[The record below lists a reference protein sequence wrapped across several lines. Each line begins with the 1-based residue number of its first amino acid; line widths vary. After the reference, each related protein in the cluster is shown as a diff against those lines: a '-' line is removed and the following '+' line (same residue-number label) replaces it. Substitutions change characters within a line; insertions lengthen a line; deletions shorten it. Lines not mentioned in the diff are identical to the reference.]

1 MLLDSDANRLRHMLE
16 AAELVLAYTKDHTRN
31 DLDSDLPL
39 AYFLI
44 KNFEI
49 IGEAASR
56 ISKPLRDANPHI
68 PWRATIDLRN
78 HLVHVYF
85 DIDRDIIWNTSQ
97 RFLPRLVKDLQE
109 LLASSP

>member
-16 AAELVLAYTKDHTRN
+16 AAEVAVAYIEGHSRP
-31 DLDSDLPL
+31 DLDADLPL

-56 ISKPLRDANPHI
+56 VTKDFREAHPQI
-68 PWRATIDLRN
+68 PWRASIDLRN

-85 DIDRDIIWNTSQ
+85 DIDRDIIWDTAQ
-97 RFLPRLVKDLQE
+97 LFLPDLIQE
-109 LLASSP
+109 LRKLLAK

>member
-1 MLLDSDANRLRHMLE
+1 MLE
-16 AAELVLAYTKDHTRN
+16 AAELATRYLDGRKRA
-31 DLDSDLPL
+31 DLDNDLPL

-56 ISKPLRDANPHI
+56 VTREFRDSHPHI
-68 PWRATIDLRN
+68 PWRAAIDLRN

-85 DIDRDIIWNTSQ
+85 DIDRDVIWNTAQ
-97 RFLPRLVKDLQE
+97 IFLPDLINDLRSILKQR
-109 LLASSP
+109 